1 MLDDDVRI
9 RPAAPEEAETLT
21 DIAWRSKGY
30 WEYPAEQMRR
40 FREYLT
46 ISEQFLEENPS
57 YLLENEETSEIM
69 GFYSLEN
76 RGGRWWL
83 ENMWLVPEHIGSGY
97 GGELFLHACETA
109 ETVGAN
115 ELYIE
120 ADPNAEDFYI
130 HMGAEKIGERDS
142 PVAGTGRRLPVLRI
156 KL

>member
-30 WEYPAEQMRR
+30 WEYSTEQMRL
-40 FREYLT
+40 FRDFLT
-46 ISEQFLEENPS
+46 ITEQFIEDNPS
-57 YLLENEETSEIM
+57 YVLENEETSEAM

-83 ENMWLVPEHIGSGY
+83 EHLWLVPEHIGSGY

-109 ETVGAN
+109 ETVGAK

-120 ADPNAEDFYI
+120 SDPNAEDFYI
-130 HMGAEKIGERDS
+130 HMGAEKLGERDS
-142 PVAGTGRRLPVLRI
+142 PATGSSRRLPVLRI
-156 KL
+156 RF